1 MIYDILATGST
12 GNAVLIN
19 GDVLIECGVPQKTL
33 RPYARQIKLVLLTH
47 EHGDHFNRSTVRWL
61 AHARPAIRW
70 GCCEWMVPHLLDAGV
85 RERQIDVYEPDL
97 PMVYM
102 ELGLGLIPFRLH
114 HNVPNCGYKITV
126 CEKSLFYATDTGSLE
141 EIEAK
146 GFDLYMVEAN
156 HTTAEI
162 EARAAEKAAA
172 GEFAYEIRAAQ
183 NHLSMEQATDWLMQN
198 MGPKSLWIPMHG
210 HADKG
215 GDQHG

>member
-1 MIYDILATGST
+1 MIYDILATGSA

-19 GDVLIECGVPQKTL
+19 GDVLIECGVSQRML
-33 RPYARQIKLVLLTH
+33 RQYYRQIDLVLLTH

-70 GCCEWMVPHLLDAGV
+70 GCCEWMVQHLLEAGV
-85 RERQIDVYEPDL
+85 RARQIDVYEPDV

-102 ELGLGLIPFRLH
+102 DAIGPKIGLIPVLLH
-114 HNVPNCGYKITV
+114 HNVPNCGYKISVGETT
-126 CEKSLFYATDTGSLE
+126 LFYATDTGSLE

-172 GEFAYEIRAAQ
+172 GKFAYEVQAAQ
-183 NHLSMEQATDWLMQN
+183 NHLSVEQATDWLLQN
-198 MGPKSLWIPMHG
+198 MGPDSLWIPMHG
-210 HADKG
+210 HKEG
-215 GDQHG
+215 GE